1 MRNQFNYYKDKSVNR
16 DLTVDFNLP
25 SSGNAYNRGYYINGL
40 TKVNGGSGYDK
51 GIRYIDQNAFSKKH
65 NRFHWNNRPIFKVI

>member
-25 SSGNAYNRGYYINGL
+25 SSGNAYNGGYYINGL
-40 TKVNGGSGYDK
+40 TKVSGGSGYDK
-51 GIRYIDQNAFSKKH
+51 GIKYIDQMHFQKK
-65 NRFHWNNRPIFKVI
+65 I

>member
-25 SSGNAYNRGYYINGL
+25 SSGNAYNGGYYINGL
-40 TKVNGGSGYDK
+40 KS
-51 GIRYIDQNAFSKKH
+51 
-65 NRFHWNNRPIFKVI
+65 